1 MFSHPRRKSSGMF
14 TFNMD
19 LLTHAFA
26 SRQEKTPMPRRCRRE
41 RLPCSTLQ
49 AAICGCLTARMRCA
63 SLGTYLRTLAARCA
77 RVLIGFTLE
86 NRRVQGMPGARCTRG
101 PVRNEVGS
109 GAHEHTGE
117 AEASGIPCVMALRLM
132 PCSPRRRI
140 RLVTVAAGLMAD
152 RLRSETILPP
162 TA

>member
-1 MFSHPRRKSSGMF
+1 
-14 TFNMD
+14 
-19 LLTHAFA
+19 
-26 SRQEKTPMPRRCRRE
+26 
-41 RLPCSTLQ
+41 
-49 AAICGCLTARMRCA
+49 
-63 SLGTYLRTLAARCA
+63 
-77 RVLIGFTLE
+77 
-86 NRRVQGMPGARCTRG
+86 MPGARCIRG
-101 PVRNEVGS
+101 PVRNEEWS
-109 GAHEHTGE
+109 CAHEHTGE